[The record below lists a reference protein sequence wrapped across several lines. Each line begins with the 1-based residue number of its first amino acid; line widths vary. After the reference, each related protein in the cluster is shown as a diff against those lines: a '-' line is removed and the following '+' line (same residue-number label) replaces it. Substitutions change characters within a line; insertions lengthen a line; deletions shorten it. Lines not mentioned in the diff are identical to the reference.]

1 MTTEPKLTF
10 REKPSRRHGGRLR
23 YMALSIGLTLI
34 GVGLLQDGDQG
45 TDGGVQLPQT
55 VATQTLKLP
64 QTEVIPEVVT
74 ASVPGNSDGGQVMQ
88 GLAAPTSAEAVGLG
102 LPFEPMV
109 PNAEATL
116 ALPSASKDASEQNI
130 AQLIPSTDA
139 TPSITDSDSTSNA
152 IAQAAVDPKTA
163 DTGSSNGTTATS
175 EWVDTRVVSGDNM
188 SLIFNRLGLSAR
200 ELHLI
205 IESGGDAGKLKR
217 LMPGQTIR
225 VRKDKGR
232 VLELTQS
239 LDALKTLHIQRDG
252 EKFVSRVIESEP
264 DIQVR
269 AVTGTIDASLFL
281 SGQRAGLSD
290 AVIMNLTSIFAW
302 DVDFVLDIREGDTF
316 SVVYNEYWV
325 DGKKIKDGEI
335 VAAEFINQGRTLRA
349 IRFEL
354 DGRSSYYSDTGRNM
368 RKAFLRTPVNFTRIS
383 SRFNLKRKH
392 PVLNRIRAHKGVDYA
407 APHGTPIKATGD
419 GKIIFAGTKG
429 GYGKTVQLRHGSQ
442 YSTLY
447 AHMSR
452 FARGIRSG
460 ATVSQGQ
467 TIGYVGQSGLATGPH
482 LHYEFHVN
490 GSHRDPLKVKLPSAE
505 AIPPQYVA
513 EFTAVAQPL
522 IAQLDSLAE
531 DRDTEVLVATVDAP
545 GDSRT
550 QHNQALGGPDS

>member
-1 MTTEPKLTF
+1 MTSEPKLTF
-10 REKPSRRHGGRLR
+10 RDKPSRRYGSRLR
-23 YMALSIGLTLI
+23 CVALSIGLALI
-34 GVGLLQDGDQG
+34 GVGLLQDGDREAE
-45 TDGGVQLPQT
+45 DAMPLPLT
-55 VATQTLKLP
+55 VAVQTLKLP
-64 QTEVIPEVVT
+64 QTEVIPESAT
-74 ASVPGNSDGGQVMQ
+74 SPASQKTGEPHATGKQN
-88 GLAAPTSAEAVGLG
+88 PETKAEPMALS

-109 PNAEATL
+109 PNTPATL
-116 ALPSASKDASEQNI
+116 ALPVNAEDSADSKF
-130 AQLIPSTDA
+130 
-139 TPSITDSDSTSNA
+139 
-152 IAQAAVDPKTA
+152 A
-163 DTGSSNGTTATS
+163 DTGHVGAAGGSASAGIDRTDAQPENADAGSLAGTAPTG

-200 ELHLI
+200 ELYLI
-205 IESGGDAGKLKR
+205 IESGGDAEKLTR

-225 VRKDKGR
+225 VHKDEGR

-239 LDALKTLHIQRDG
+239 LDALKTLHIQRQG
-252 EKFVSRVIESEP
+252 EHFVSRVLESVP

-269 AVTGTIDASLFL
+269 AVTGTIDDSLFL

-316 SVVYNEYWV
+316 SVVFNEYWV

-407 APHGTPIKATGD
+407 APHGTPIRATGD
-419 GKIIFAGTKG
+419 GKIVFAGTKG

-490 GSHRDPLKVKLPSAE
+490 GSHQDPLKVNLPSA
-505 AIPPQYVA
+505 ASIPPQYSA
-513 EFTAVAQPL
+513 EFAAVAQPL
-522 IAQLDSLAE
+522 IAQLDSLAQN
-531 DRDTEVLVATVDAP
+531 RDAEVLVATADSQV
-545 GDSRT
+545 DSRK
-550 QHNQALGGPDS
+550 QRNKSLGGPDS

>member
-1 MTTEPKLTF
+1 MTSEPKLTF
-10 REKPSRRHGGRLR
+10 REKPSRRHGNRLR
-23 YMALSIGLTLI
+23 YVALSLGLTLI
-34 GVGLLQDGDQG
+34 GVGLLQDGDRG
-45 TDGGVQLPQT
+45 TDDTAEIPRT
-55 VATQTLKLP
+55 FATQTLKLP
-64 QTEVIPEVVT
+64 QTEVIPE
-74 ASVPGNSDGGQVMQ
+74 APIAPVPKNPTLGQVITALEAKTDAEPVS
-88 GLAAPTSAEAVGLG
+88 LA

-109 PNAEATL
+109 PNARTTVTL
-116 ALPSASKDASEQNI
+116 PGSAVDAADQNPMRGTQI
-130 AQLIPSTDA
+130 AGTSQDAVTSAPASIEITRTDIQTQTADA
-139 TPSITDSDSTSNA
+139 TSSDRT
-152 IAQAAVDPKTA
+152 PP
-163 DTGSSNGTTATS
+163 TG

-200 ELHLI
+200 ELHQI

-225 VRKDKGR
+225 VRKDEGR

-239 LDALKTLHIQRDG
+239 FDALNTLHIQRDG
-252 EKFVSRVIESEP
+252 ERFISRVIESEP

-354 DGRSSYYSDTGRNM
+354 DGRGSYYSDTGRNM

-419 GKIIFAGTKG
+419 GKIVFAGTKG

-490 GSHRDPLKVKLPSAE
+490 GSHQDPLKVKLPSAE
-505 AIPPQYVA
+505 SIPPQYSA
-513 EFTAVAQPL
+513 EFAAVAQPL

-531 DRDTEVLVATVDAP
+531 DRDTEVLVATVDSP
-545 GDSRT
+545 GNRRT
-550 QHNQALGGPDS
+550 QRNQALVGPDS

>member
-1 MTTEPKLTF
+1 MTSEPKLTF
-10 REKPSRRHGGRLR
+10 REKPSRRHGNRLR
-23 YMALSIGLTLI
+23 YVALSLGLTLI
-34 GVGLLQDGDQG
+34 GVGLLQDGDRG
-45 TDGGVQLPQT
+45 TDDTAEIPRT
-55 VATQTLKLP
+55 FATQTLKLP
-64 QTEVIPEVVT
+64 QTEVIPE
-74 ASVPGNSDGGQVMQ
+74 APIAPVPKNPTLGQVITALEAKTDAEPVS
-88 GLAAPTSAEAVGLG
+88 LA

-109 PNAEATL
+109 PNARTTVTL
-116 ALPSASKDASEQNI
+116 PGSAVDAADQNPMRGTQI
-130 AQLIPSTDA
+130 AGTSQDAVTSAPASIEITRTDIQTQTADA
-139 TPSITDSDSTSNA
+139 TSSDRT
-152 IAQAAVDPKTA
+152 PP
-163 DTGSSNGTTATS
+163 TG

-200 ELHLI
+200 ELHQI

-225 VRKDKGR
+225 VRKDEGR

-239 LDALKTLHIQRDG
+239 LDALNTLHIQRDG
-252 EKFVSRVIESEP
+252 ERFISRVIESEP

-354 DGRSSYYSDTGRNM
+354 DGRGSYYSDTGRNM

-419 GKIIFAGTKG
+419 GKIVFAGTKG

-490 GSHRDPLKVKLPSAE
+490 GSHQDPLKVKLPSAE
-505 AIPPQYVA
+505 SIPPQYSA
-513 EFTAVAQPL
+513 EFAAVAQPL

-531 DRDTEVLVATVDAP
+531 DRDTEVLVATVDSP
-545 GDSRT
+545 GNSRT
-550 QHNQALGGPDS
+550 QRNQALVGPDS

>member
-1 MTTEPKLTF
+1 MTSEPKLTF
-10 REKPSRRHGGRLR
+10 RDKPARRHGSRVR
-23 YMALSIGLTLI
+23 YVVLSIGLTSI
-34 GVGLLQDGDQG
+34 GVGLLQDGDREAE
-45 TDGGVQLPQT
+45 DAMPLPLT
-55 VATQTLKLP
+55 VAVQTLKLP
-64 QTEVIPEVVT
+64 QTEVIPESATSSASQIAGESHVT
-74 ASVPGNSDGGQVMQ
+74 GNQN
-88 GLAAPTSAEAVGLG
+88 PETKAEPIALS

-109 PNAEATL
+109 PNTPATL
-116 ALPSASKDASEQNI
+116 ALPVNAEDSADSKF
-130 AQLIPSTDA
+130 
-139 TPSITDSDSTSNA
+139 
-152 IAQAAVDPKTA
+152 A
-163 DTGSSNGTTATS
+163 DTGHVGAAGGSASAGIDRTDAQPDNTDARSFAGTTPTG

-200 ELHLI
+200 ELYLI
-205 IESGGDAGKLKR
+205 IESGGDAEKLTR

-225 VRKDKGR
+225 VHKDKGR

-239 LDALKTLHIQRDG
+239 LDALKTLHIQRKG
-252 EKFVSRVIESEP
+252 EHFVSRVLESVP

-269 AVTGTIDASLFL
+269 AVTGTIDESLFL

-316 SVVYNEYWV
+316 SVVFNEYWI

-349 IRFEL
+349 IRFDL

-407 APHGTPIKATGD
+407 APHGTPIRATGD
-419 GKIIFAGTKG
+419 GKIVFAGTKG

-490 GSHRDPLKVKLPSAE
+490 GSHQDPLKVKLPSA
-505 AIPPQYVA
+505 ASIPPQYSA
-513 EFTAVAQPL
+513 EFAAVAQPL
-522 IAQLDSLAE
+522 IAQLDSLAQN
-531 DRDTEVLVATVDAP
+531 RDTEVLVATVDSQV
-545 GDSRT
+545 DSRK
-550 QHNQALGGPDS
+550 QRSQSLGGPDS